1 MFFKVVFV
9 IPRANQGGKK
19 MNRKLKGKIV
29 ELYGSQTNFAMKIGE
44 DETFVSRVIN
54 GRRRL
59 NEKQQRRW
67 AKALKVNSE
76 DFFDG
81 SPN

>member
-1 MFFKVVFV
+1 
-9 IPRANQGGKK
+9 

-67 AKALKVNSE
+67 AKALKAKPEEFFNST
-76 DFFDG
+76 
-81 SPN
+81 N